1 VDDTERN
8 TQVQRLAADLFE
20 VSGAMRRDG
29 EAIARQAG
37 QTQAR
42 WQVMWIASTGQLT
55 VPSIARRLGI
65 TRQSVQPVA
74 DELVKEALASFQPNP
89 DHSRSPL
96 LVLTSRGAAILDQLN
111 QTAARKNVELARQ
124 LGDRGIQQLRTLLD
138 QARRILQARNEEHLE
153 TAAKRPTQPQTR

>member
-1 VDDTERN
+1 VDDAERN

-20 VSGAMRRDG
+20 VAGAMRRDG
-29 EAIARQAG
+29 EAIARTAG

-74 DELVKEALASFQPNP
+74 DELAREGLASFQPNP

-96 LVLTSRGAAILDQLN
+96 LVLTSRGAEILDRLN
-111 QTAARKNVELARQ
+111 QTAGRKNVELARQ
-124 LGDRGIQQLRTLLD
+124 LGDRGVHELRALLD
-138 QARRILQARNEEHLE
+138 QVHRILQARNDDHPE
-153 TAAKRPTQPQTR
+153 AAARRPNQPQAR